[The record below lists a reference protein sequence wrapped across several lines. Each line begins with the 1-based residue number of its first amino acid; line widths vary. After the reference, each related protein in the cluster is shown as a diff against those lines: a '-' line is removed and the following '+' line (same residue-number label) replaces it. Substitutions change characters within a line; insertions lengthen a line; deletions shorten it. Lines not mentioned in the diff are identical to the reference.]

1 MVIID
6 FSSGLSYVPVIQHRI
21 HHVGFRLKRVQIETF
36 QQLKCSFLKIF
47 LGQMSRMAYIKDY
60 ELRQIFLENMR
71 EDEEFAVP
79 CTTCEKTKKQFD
91 KSSKEFK
98 WNEIYA
104 AVKDIVSM
112 PALR

>member
-1 MVIID
+1 
-6 FSSGLSYVPVIQHRI
+6 
-21 HHVGFRLKRVQIETF
+21 
-36 QQLKCSFLKIF
+36 
-47 LGQMSRMAYIKDY
+47 MAYIKDY
-60 ELRQIFLENMR
+60 ELRQIFLENMS
-71 EDEEFAVP
+71 EDEKFAVP

-112 PALR
+112 PALRWVFKLNNELIWS

>member
-1 MVIID
+1 
-6 FSSGLSYVPVIQHRI
+6 
-21 HHVGFRLKRVQIETF
+21 
-36 QQLKCSFLKIF
+36 
-47 LGQMSRMAYIKDY
+47 MAYIKDY

-79 CTTCEKTKKQFD
+79 CCEKSKKQFD

-104 AVKDIVSM
+104 AVKDIVSIN
-112 PALR
+112 AFR